1 MEMEDYLGKAANEK
15 QSAKIAI
22 KEKRFDDAWRHLN
35 NQKILYLQHAHRMHY
50 SAIHRLVL
58 ESSPHEDM
66 ANILRLEGK
75 HKNALSNMSYTY
87 KAAYTASRPIIT
99 LEKKLE
105 AYYNRAYK
113 RQPFNR
119 FLSLLKVLPN
129 SDYVSV
135 RDFVEKF
142 FPLAPDLGCENDQA
156 SLGIST
162 PNQELHNKEAKSH
175 VDPIRSNSL
184 GTQSPKV
191 SNQAKATRLI
201 HGVVLLKSP
210 IQEWMV
216 KNVFDWNTS
225 YFAELDKNKPLL
237 YQCPEI
243 SKDINKLSGTDQA
256 IFWRTLNQYFSESNK
271 RDNEEGA
278 MNPTTKNL
286 SCIDNLKSPIT
297 NEELLKIDIYIKDNI
312 KFLSELSFE
321 YYENI
326 RLFQP
331 KIINFDQYLVKLT
344 PNEKTRAWFY
354 LFSNAKKAR
363 ENFRKQRVGAEINPS
378 YKFITS
384 DPVSQKLDAQ
394 KVIGGIVLLVSIVFI
409 SYLFLT
415 KDSDYD
421 KCVANGIQY
430 YKDIDSYPML
440 KSENISADQKVKENC
455 KRSNVAF

>member
-1 MEMEDYLGKAANEK
+1 MEMEDYLGEAANEK
-15 QSAKIAI
+15 QAAKTAI

-35 NQKILYLQHAHRMHY
+35 NQKEYYLRHASRMGF
-50 SAIHRLVL
+50 SKTDTLVID
-58 ESSPHEDM
+58 SSPHEDM

-113 RQPFNR
+113 KQPFKR
-119 FLSLLKVLPN
+119 FLSLLKALPN
-129 SDYVSV
+129 SDFVSV

-142 FPLAPDLGCENDQA
+142 FPLAPDLGGDTAHLN
-156 SLGIST
+156 ISD
-162 PNQELHNKEAKSH
+162 PNRELRKKESQQH
-175 VDPIRSNSL
+175 VDSVRSERL
-184 GTQSPKV
+184 GVQSAQV
-191 SNQAKATRLI
+191 GNQTKDTKLI

-256 IFWRTLNQYFSESNK
+256 VFWRTLNQYFSESNK
-271 RDNEEGA
+271 RDNEEST
-278 MNPTTKNL
+278 MNPTTKNS
-286 SCIDNLKSPIT
+286 SCIDNLKSPLT
-297 NEELLKIDIYIKDNI
+297 NEELLKIDVYIKDNI
-312 KFLSELSFE
+312 KSLSELSFE
-321 YYENI
+321 DYENI

-354 LFSNAKKAR
+354 LFSNTKKAR
-363 ENFRKQRVGAEINPS
+363 ENFRKQRVSAEINPS

-384 DPVSQKLDAQ
+384 DPVSQKLGAQ

-421 KCVANGIQY
+421 KCVARGIQY
-430 YKDIDSYPML
+430 YKTIDSYPML
-440 KSENISADQKVKENC
+440 KSENISAYQKAKENC
-455 KRSNVAF
+455 KRSNIAF